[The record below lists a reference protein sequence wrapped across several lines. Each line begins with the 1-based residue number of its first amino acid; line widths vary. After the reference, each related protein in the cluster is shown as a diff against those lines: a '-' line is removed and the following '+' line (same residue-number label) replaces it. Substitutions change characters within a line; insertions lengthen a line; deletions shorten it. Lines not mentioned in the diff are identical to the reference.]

1 MFSLSSAGMSLPLL
15 STLMTT
21 LSSSFFRTSFICPS
35 PYFTALESR
44 LLTMV
49 EMTSSAQ
56 GMIIGSS
63 GMSVSILMCC
73 SSADWS
79 KYEQVVRTI
88 LHTSF
93 SM

>member
-1 MFSLSSAGMSLPLL
+1 
-15 STLMTT
+15 
-21 LSSSFFRTSFICPS
+21 
-35 PYFTALESR
+35 
-44 LLTMV
+44 MV